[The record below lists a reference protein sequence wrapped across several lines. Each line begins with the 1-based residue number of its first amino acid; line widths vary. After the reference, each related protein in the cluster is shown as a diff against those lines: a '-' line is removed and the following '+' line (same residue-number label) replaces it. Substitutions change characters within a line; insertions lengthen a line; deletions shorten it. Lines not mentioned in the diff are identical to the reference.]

1 MTQKT
6 AEEIHVYDME
16 KEEDNEVCN
25 STDDEEP
32 MNTFAPQTSC
42 NEQEVKDPVT
52 SHKISF
58 KKIAEPFWM
67 TLGYGDR
74 LWKRIERVINMIL
87 RLD

>member
-6 AEEIHVYDME
+6 AEEIHIYDTE
-16 KEEDNEVCN
+16 KEEDNEECN

-67 TLGYGDR
+67 TLVYA
-74 LWKRIERVINMIL
+74 KTKKK
-87 RLD
+87 